1 MDKENVIHMCDEILL
16 SHRKEWSDAIC
27 GNMEDL
33 ETVILSEV
41 RQRQVSYVLYVEYPL
56 LPNEINELL

>member
-27 GNMEDL
+27 SNMEDL

-41 RQRQVSYVLYVEYPL
+41 RQRQISYVLYMEHPL

>member
-27 GNMEDL
+27 SNMEDL

-41 RQRQVSYVLYVEYPL
+41 RQRQISYVLYVEHPL